1 MLRQWAAVPIG
12 TSNLDEPSLAGLGA
26 RGVTPH
32 SLPPTVYHLKP
43 LSAAH
48 NMVQG
53 HTAAATLVHHCCLH
67 CRETHLLQLG
77 HLDKGL
83 CGAAEQELTT
93 HQRHC
98 AAHAPSSLLPLG
110 SLSPRTQWSWAKAI
124 QHGYESPRVAQRQ
137 HLSHWAAQLHTRWA
151 STWLLDWR
159 LTKPP
164 RDRQWSGSWEPS
176 PARPHQGLMLRLLL
190 TQPGHS
196 PSSHAGVPGLHIC
209 TQPSTLCTFPPFP
222 WDQEHW
228 GTAGNGW
235 EQDRQ
240 QSAWGMST

>member
-1 MLRQWAAVPIG
+1 MCPTSIGHSERSFSPILEHWEYQGWDRQMLRQWTAVPIG

-53 HTAAATLVHHCCLH
+53 HTAAAILVHHCCLH

-93 HQRHC
+93 HQRHFVQLMPP
-98 AAHAPSSLLPLG
+98 AHCCL
-110 SLSPRTQWSWAKAI
+110 
-124 QHGYESPRVAQRQ
+124 
-137 HLSHWAAQLHTRWA
+137 WAASA
-151 STWLLDWR
+151 
-159 LTKPP
+159 
-164 RDRQWSGSWEPS
+164 
-176 PARPHQGLMLRLLL
+176 
-190 TQPGHS
+190 PGHS
-196 PSSHAGVPGLHIC
+196 GVGLKLYSMATSHQGEHNPDTCHTGQPSS
-209 TQPSTLCTFPPFP
+209 TPSGHPHGYWT
-222 WDQEHW
+222 
-228 GTAGNGW
+228 GA
-235 EQDRQ
+235 
-240 QSAWGMST
+240 